1 MADEADVANVA
12 NVADNVDWRMDQWR
26 RERPDIDPSPMGV
39 VARIQRACR
48 LLERELRDQFA
59 THDLQL
65 WEFDIL
71 GTLRRSGHPY
81 QLTAK
86 QLVESAMVTSG
97 AITNRIDRLVARELV
112 TREVDPLNR
121 RSVLITLND
130 RGRELIDGVV
140 VDHVDLEARL
150 LAKLSGDERE
160 QLAGLLRKLLTTLGD
175 HSPGNPLSP
184 QPAGP
189 KPPGP

>member
-1 MADEADVANVA
+1 ME
-12 NVADNVDWRMDQWR
+12 DNVDWRMDQWR
-26 RERPDIDPSPMGV
+26 VERPDIDPTPMGV

-48 LLERELRDQFA
+48 LLERELRDHFA

-81 QLTAK
+81 RLTAK
-86 QLVESAMVTSG
+86 QLVESSMVTSG
-97 AITNRIDRLVARELV
+97 AITNRIDRLVAREMV
-112 TREVDPLNR
+112 TRELDPLNR
-121 RSVLITLND
+121 RSVLITLTD

-150 LAKLSGDERE
+150 LAKLSSGDQER
-160 QLAGLLRKLLTTLGD
+160 LAGLLRQLLNSLGD
-175 HSPGNPLSP
+175 HSPGNPLKTDRP
-184 QPAGP
+184 NA
-189 KPPGP
+189 